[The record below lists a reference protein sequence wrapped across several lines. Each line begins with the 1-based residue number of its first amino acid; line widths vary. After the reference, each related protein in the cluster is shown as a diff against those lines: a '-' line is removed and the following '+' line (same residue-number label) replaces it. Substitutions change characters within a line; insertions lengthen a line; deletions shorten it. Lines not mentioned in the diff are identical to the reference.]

1 MGQRECVTNFSYD
14 DYLWIPPPVLS
25 TESSS
30 TMVFLR
36 KMMVSVLLSS
46 TLILPGRLREVR
58 SLAQGEVVA
67 KAGCKPGSLTLS
79 P

>member
-30 TMVFLR
+30 TTVFLR

-46 TLILPGRLREVR
+46 TLGLPERLGHLPKV
-58 SLAQGEVVA
+58 
-67 KAGCKPGSLTLS
+67 K
-79 P
+79 